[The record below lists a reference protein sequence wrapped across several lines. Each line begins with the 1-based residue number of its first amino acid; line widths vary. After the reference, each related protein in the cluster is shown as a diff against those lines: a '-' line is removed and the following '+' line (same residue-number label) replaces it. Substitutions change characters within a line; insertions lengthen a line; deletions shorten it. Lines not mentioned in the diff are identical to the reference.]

1 MGFSEFKKEWQS
13 EATSRKSE
21 IKWVFIVT
29 YPDDLEWT
37 FAIEKQTQTTCLM
50 TSGGDTG
57 AGSGHHQILCY
68 ESELH
73 DVMCNL
79 NSKHQYA
86 MVVSI
91 GMVFS
96 MIGARTPIS
105 EFKESEDY
113 FCRGHIIARPG
124 RERAFLHPQHLEVNL
139 NTWRNIGRPNLR
151 ERYPYVDKSDQN
163 VHDDYTPLWIEFEGM
178 PRIDNFSNDVRADKA
193 WSYFTIPKR
202 LALHEKRWPS
212 YKFYERPDPISENY
226 FKILENRMAPTYFLE
241 NTEYWNEK
249 ILKDI
254 SEKTYDTLALPASG
268 FLVEFLA
275 RHLDHQGEI
284 LFYDILQSNLD
295 IKRMQLNLCP
305 STLKE
310 VLDIT
315 KRYGN
320 GARVNYGSG
329 KDEKLLYRKST
340 RFGNML
346 DDMEDTHAAMERL
359 VDVNPYDFMK
369 INLCNVEEHGRLMS
383 KLEGKRVLFSSSNI
397 FSYHPNHLVEPL
409 HVLNAARKELVR
421 GLKDA
426 CSSFVCLGTR
436 PDKHWVMIDESVC
449 S

>member
-1 MGFSEFKKEWQS
+1 
-13 EATSRKSE
+13 
-21 IKWVFIVT
+21 
-29 YPDDLEWT
+29 
-37 FAIEKQTQTTCLM
+37 
-50 TSGGDTG
+50 
-57 AGSGHHQILCY
+57 
-68 ESELH
+68 
-73 DVMCNL
+73 
-79 NSKHQYA
+79 
-86 MVVSI
+86 
-91 GMVFS
+91 
-96 MIGARTPIS
+96 
-105 EFKESEDY
+105 
-113 FCRGHIIARPG
+113 
-124 RERAFLHPQHLEVNL
+124 
-139 NTWRNIGRPNLR
+139 
-151 ERYPYVDKSDQN
+151 
-163 VHDDYTPLWIEFEGM
+163 M

-241 NTEYWNEK
+241 NTEYWNDK